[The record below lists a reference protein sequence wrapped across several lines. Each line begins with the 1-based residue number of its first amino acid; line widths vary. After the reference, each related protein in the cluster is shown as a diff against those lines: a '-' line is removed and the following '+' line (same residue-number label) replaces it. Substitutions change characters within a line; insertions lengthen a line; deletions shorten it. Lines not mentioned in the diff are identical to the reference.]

1 MSHET
6 KTFNKR
12 QNPLTVRFYVEH
24 EVIIVYNTPIAVI
37 FHFPFFVKQ
46 NARKQK
52 KYLKIDKIITD
63 IQQY

>member
-37 FHFPFFVKQ
+37 FYFPFFCETKC
-46 NARKQK
+46 
-52 KYLKIDKIITD
+52 
-63 IQQY
+63 